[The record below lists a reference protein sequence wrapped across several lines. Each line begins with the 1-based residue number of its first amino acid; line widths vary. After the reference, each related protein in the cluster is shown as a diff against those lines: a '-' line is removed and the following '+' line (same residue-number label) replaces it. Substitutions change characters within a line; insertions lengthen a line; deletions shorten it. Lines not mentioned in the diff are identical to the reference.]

1 MFNHNNFQN
10 KSIQDIEQDPY
21 LLSLYQLEQVFM
33 ERKRKKEERLRRQ
46 RIGRENQLVGD
57 EMDQEQEEEVNGL
70 EEVNKLFSSID
81 RDNQTDDQLNAIQL
95 LIKKEKER
103 KNSQMRAKIS
113 NKLIDQMLIFALI
126 NKNTITEILITQSLN
141 QSNIN

>member
-1 MFNHNNFQN
+1 
-10 KSIQDIEQDPY
+10 
-21 LLSLYQLEQVFM
+21 
-33 ERKRKKEERLRRQ
+33 
-46 RIGRENQLVGD
+46 
-57 EMDQEQEEEVNGL
+57 MDQEQEEEVNGL